1 MQIISGYRGEPHIT
15 SQQIRNR
22 NIGIFGTTARIV
34 TGIGSEMAA
43 TVISANEV
51 QIADGMVT
59 CQGCTAEITRGTSES
74 IPIEN
79 GSQGMLRRDLIVVR
93 YTKNSGTGVED
104 MQLVVI
110 KGTPASSNPQT
121 PSHTTG
127 TIAAGATRV
136 DFPLYRVNLNGI
148 SIDSVDL
155 LMDKS
160 SVLSWINDLRNKVGS
175 ATLNTTNQTCTWA
188 INELLSIIGTT
199 SMGTT
204 ATTVKGAIAELRSKI
219 GNATLNTESVTLT
232 YAINELLTLINALKT
247 RATNIENTIGT
258 ATLRTTAQTVKSAIN
273 ELHDKL
279 GSATLNTSSSTVTYA
294 INELLGII
302 GTTSMG
308 TTASTVKSAINE
320 VRTHDVGQSIQCTS
334 FAFGN
339 LQFDSSGAIDSTKN
353 VSSAIPSGYSLIAAI
368 PFATGSYAAYFYSC
382 GMESSTTVRVKL
394 FRGEWT
400 SVTQTNPS
408 VVLICK
414 KNL

>member
-34 TGIGSEMAA
+34 AGIGSEMAA

-136 DFPLYRVNLNGI
+136 DFPLYQVNLNGI

-160 SVLSWINDLRNKVGS
+160 SVLSWINDLRNRVGT
-175 ATLNTTNQTCTWA
+175 ATLNTAASTCTWA
-188 INELLSIIGTT
+188 INELLAIIGTT

-232 YAINELLTLINALKT
+232 YAVNELLTLINALKT
-247 RATNIENTIGT
+247 RATNLENRVGT
-258 ATLRTTAQTVKSAIN
+258 ATL
-273 ELHDKL
+273 
-279 GSATLNTSSSTVTYA
+279 NTDNSTCTWA
-294 INELLGII
+294 INELL
-302 GTTSMG
+302 
-308 TTASTVKSAINE
+308 VYINNLRTRATNLE
-320 VRTHDVGQSIQCTS
+320 TRATNLETHDNGQGIRCVS
-334 FAFGN
+334 FSFGN

-353 VSSAIPSGYSLIAAI
+353 VSASIPSGYSLIAAI

-414 KNL
+414 RNL

>member
-34 TGIGSEMAA
+34 AGIGSEMAA

-104 MQLVVI
+104 MQLAVI

-121 PSHTTG
+121 PSHNTG

-136 DFPLYRVNLNGI
+136 DFPLYQVNLNGI
-148 SIDSVDL
+148 SIDSVEL

-160 SVLSWINDLRNKVGS
+160 SVLSWINDLRNRVGT
-175 ATLNTTNQTCTWA
+175 ATLNTAASTCTWA
-188 INELLSIIGTT
+188 INELLAIIGTT
-199 SMGTT
+199 SMGTV
-204 ATTVKGAIAELRSKI
+204 ATTVKGAINELRSKI

-232 YAINELLTLINALKT
+232 YAVNELLTLINALKT
-247 RATNIENTIGT
+247 RATNLENRVGT
-258 ATLRTTAQTVKSAIN
+258 ATL
-273 ELHDKL
+273 
-279 GSATLNTSSSTVTYA
+279 NTDNSTCTWA
-294 INELLGII
+294 INELL
-302 GTTSMG
+302 
-308 TTASTVKSAINE
+308 VYINNLRNRATNLE
-320 VRTHDVGQSIQCTS
+320 TRATNLETHDNGQGIKCVS
-334 FAFGN
+334 FSYGN
-339 LQFDSSGAIDSTKN
+339 LQFDSSGAIDSTKSFAS
-353 VSSAIPSGYSLIAAI
+353 VVPSGYTAIAAI
-368 PFATGSYAAYFYSC
+368 PFASGSYAAYFYSC
-382 GMESSTTVRVKL
+382 GLETSTTCRVKL

>member
-1 MQIISGYRGEPHIT
+1 
-15 SQQIRNR
+15 
-22 NIGIFGTTARIV
+22 
-34 TGIGSEMAA
+34 MAA

-104 MQLVVI
+104 MQLAVI

-121 PSHTTG
+121 PSHNTG

-136 DFPLYRVNLNGI
+136 DFPLYQVNLNGI
-148 SIDSVDL
+148 SIDSVEL

-160 SVLSWINDLRNKVGS
+160 SVLSWINDLRNRVGT
-175 ATLNTTNQTCTWA
+175 ATLNTAASTCTWA
-188 INELLSIIGTT
+188 INELLAIIGTT
-199 SMGTT
+199 SMGTV
-204 ATTVKGAIAELRSKI
+204 ATTVKGAINELRSKI

-232 YAINELLTLINALKT
+232 YAVNELLTLINALKT
-247 RATNIENTIGT
+247 RATNLENRVGT
-258 ATLRTTAQTVKSAIN
+258 ATL
-273 ELHDKL
+273 
-279 GSATLNTSSSTVTYA
+279 NTDNSTCTWA
-294 INELLGII
+294 INELL
-302 GTTSMG
+302 
-308 TTASTVKSAINE
+308 VYINNLRNRATNLE
-320 VRTHDVGQSIQCTS
+320 TRATNLETHDNGQGIKCVS
-334 FAFGN
+334 FSYGN
-339 LQFDSSGAIDSTKN
+339 LQFDSSGAIDSTKSFAS
-353 VSSAIPSGYSLIAAI
+353 VVPSGYTAIAAI
-368 PFATGSYAAYFYSC
+368 PFASGSYAAYFYSC
-382 GMESSTTVRVKL
+382 GLETSTTCRVKL

>member
-34 TGIGSEMAA
+34 AGIGSEMAA

-104 MQLVVI
+104 MQLAVI

-121 PSHTTG
+121 PSHNTG

-136 DFPLYRVNLNGI
+136 DFPLYQVNLNGI
-148 SIDSVDL
+148 SIDSVEL

-160 SVLSWINDLRNKVGS
+160 SVLSWLNDLRNRVGT
-175 ATLNTTNQTCTWA
+175 ATLNTAASTCTWA
-188 INELLSIIGTT
+188 INELLAIIGTT
-199 SMGTT
+199 SMGTV
-204 ATTVKGAIAELRSKI
+204 ATTVKGAINELRSKI

-232 YAINELLTLINALKT
+232 YAVNELLTLINALKT
-247 RATNIENTIGT
+247 RATNLENRVGT
-258 ATLRTTAQTVKSAIN
+258 ATL
-273 ELHDKL
+273 
-279 GSATLNTSSSTVTYA
+279 NTDNSTCTWA
-294 INELLGII
+294 INELL
-302 GTTSMG
+302 
-308 TTASTVKSAINE
+308 VYINNLRNRATNLE
-320 VRTHDVGQSIQCTS
+320 TRATNLETHDNGQGIKCVS
-334 FAFGN
+334 FSYGN
-339 LQFDSSGAIDSTKN
+339 LQFDSSGAIDSTKSFAS
-353 VSSAIPSGYSLIAAI
+353 VVPSGYTAIAAI
-368 PFATGSYAAYFYSC
+368 PFASGSYAAYFYSC
-382 GMESSTTVRVKL
+382 GLETSTTCRVKL

>member
-34 TGIGSEMAA
+34 AGIGSEMAA

-136 DFPLYRVNLNGI
+136 DFPLYQVNLNGI

-160 SVLSWINDLRNKVGS
+160 SVLSWINDLRNRVGT
-175 ATLNTTNQTCTWA
+175 ATLNTAASTCTWA
-188 INELLSIIGTT
+188 INELLAIIGTT

-232 YAINELLTLINALKT
+232 YAVNELLTLINALKT
-247 RATNIENTIGT
+247 RATNLENRVGT
-258 ATLRTTAQTVKSAIN
+258 ATL
-273 ELHDKL
+273 
-279 GSATLNTSSSTVTYA
+279 NTDNSTCTWA
-294 INELLGII
+294 INELL
-302 GTTSMG
+302 
-308 TTASTVKSAINE
+308 VYINNLRTRATNLE
-320 VRTHDVGQSIQCTS
+320 TRATNRETHDNGQGIRCVS
-334 FAFGN
+334 FSFGN

-353 VSSAIPSGYSLIAAI
+353 VSASIPSGYSLIAAI

-414 KNL
+414 RNL

>member
-34 TGIGSEMAA
+34 AGIGSEMAA

-136 DFPLYRVNLNGI
+136 DFPLYQVNLNGI

-160 SVLSWINDLRNKVGS
+160 SVLSWINDLRNRVGT
-175 ATLNTTNQTCTWA
+175 ATLNTAASTCTWA
-188 INELLSIIGTT
+188 INELLAIIGTT

-219 GNATLNTESVTLT
+219 GNATLNTGSVTLT
-232 YAINELLTLINALKT
+232 YAVNERLTLINALKT
-247 RATNIENTIGT
+247 RATNLENRVGT
-258 ATLRTTAQTVKSAIN
+258 ATL
-273 ELHDKL
+273 
-279 GSATLNTSSSTVTYA
+279 NTDNSTCTWA
-294 INELLGII
+294 INELL
-302 GTTSMG
+302 
-308 TTASTVKSAINE
+308 VYINNLRTRATNLE
-320 VRTHDVGQSIQCTS
+320 TRATNRETHDNGQGIRCVS
-334 FAFGN
+334 FSFGN

-353 VSSAIPSGYSLIAAI
+353 VSASIPSGYSLIAAI

-414 KNL
+414 RNL